1 MHVKK
6 VLLEQAS
13 LYPHSE
19 DSMLLGRE
27 LQMNLFRGSLHPYTQ
42 VKMVTYG
49 WANVRV
55 SGQMIWYQSAREG
68 CLDNW
73 YKSFFYF
80 LVQIINPYC

>member
-49 WANVRV
+49 
-55 SGQMIWYQSAREG
+55 
-68 CLDNW
+68 
-73 YKSFFYF
+73 
-80 LVQIINPYC
+80 